1 VLFSLLYAV
10 LHFLLE
16 ILIVRGRSRAR
27 LEAEVLALRH
37 QLRVL
42 ERQVGRPRWQAT
54 DRLLLTALSRALPRP
69 DWQSLLPSPDTLL
82 RWHRE
87 LVRRKWV
94 AYGGRPRRRRPGP
107 SELHQLILRLARENE
122 RWGYRRIQGELLKL
136 GHQCSYLTV
145 RRVLR
150 RHGLQPAPRR
160 GQRSWREFVRQ
171 HADQDAGHRLLH
183 GRYSLDDRLYILF
196 FIEIGS
202 RRVHLAGC
210 TYNPDS
216 AWAIQQARNLAW
228 RLQDGTLGE
237 KKYLLRDRDSKFTA
251 GFDEVFRS
259 EGVEVIR
266 LPFRAPRSN
275 SFCERWVGT
284 ARRELLDHVLVFGRR
299 HLERVLREFLGHYHQ
314 ARPHQ
319 GIDQRRPWPPADE
332 VPSTGGSVER
342 HDRLGGLIHEYRR
355 AA

>member
-1 VLFSLLYAV
+1 M
-10 LHFLLE
+10 
-16 ILIVRGRSRAR
+16 
-27 LEAEVLALRH
+27 
-37 QLRVL
+37 
-42 ERQVGRPRWQAT
+42 T
-54 DRLLLTALSRALPRP
+54 
-69 DWQSLLPSPDTLL
+69 
-82 RWHRE
+82 
-87 LVRRKWV
+87 
-94 AYGGRPRRRRPGP
+94 
-107 SELHQLILRLARENE
+107 
-122 RWGYRRIQGELLKL
+122 
-136 GHQCSYLTV
+136 
-145 RRVLR
+145 
-150 RHGLQPAPRR
+150 
-160 GQRSWREFVRQ
+160 
-171 HADQDAGHRLLH
+171 
-183 GRYSLDDRLYILF
+183 RLYILF

-237 KKYLLRDRDSKFTA
+237 KKYLLRDRDSKFTG

-299 HLERVLREFLGHYHQ
+299 HLERVLREFLEHYHQ

-332 VPSTGGSVER
+332 VPSTFGSVER